1 MFGFP
6 LVAGISAEKVA
17 EFTLGLLPRDYIDVD
32 WRQLLRLAPTIGR
45 GFAGIM
51 QGDAIEDAYRGLL
64 GDMTLGELP
73 IPAYTPVGNVEQNQ
87 VEYRGPRT
95 YPELPVARAVHMAI
109 ALPLFLQPVEFGG
122 FHSCDG
128 GIVDIFTVHP
138 LLDIEQHCDVTLAT
152 NGF

>member
-1 MFGFP
+1 M
-6 LVAGISAEKVA
+6 
-17 EFTLGLLPRDYIDVD
+17 
-32 WRQLLRLAPTIGR
+32 
-45 GFAGIM
+45 
-51 QGDAIEDAYRGLL
+51 
-64 GDMTLGELP
+64 
-73 IPAYTPVGNVEQNQ
+73 
-87 VEYRGPRT
+87 
-95 YPELPVARAVHMAI
+95 ARAVHMAI